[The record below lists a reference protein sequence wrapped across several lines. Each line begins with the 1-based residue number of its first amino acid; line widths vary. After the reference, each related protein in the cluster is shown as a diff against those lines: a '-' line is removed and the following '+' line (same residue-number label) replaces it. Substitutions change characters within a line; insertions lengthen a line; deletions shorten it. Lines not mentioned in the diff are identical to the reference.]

1 MGDVFERIKK
11 IRKDNK
17 LNQQEFA
24 RIIDLSQTHISK
36 IENGKDNPSDKVLRT
51 IAVEFG
57 ISFEWL
63 KTGQGDMHDK
73 SHSKNRDVQLKD
85 CMLPLKKYLQ
95 SCNEGEYLFCTKHV
109 FDIPELFE
117 IADFRSKNGDK
128 KIDIGA
134 LVGLDSMLSLIDDY
148 VRYVCGETETIISSG
163 QTEENMQDKFAEME
177 SIKERYKAKML
188 RAMDEFFACF
198 LVAKD
203 E

>member
-1 MGDVFERIKK
+1 MGSVSERIKK

-17 LNQQEFA
+17 LNQQDFA

-57 ISFEWL
+57 ISFDWL
-63 KTGQGDMHDK
+63 KTGQGNMHDK
-73 SHSKNRDVQLKD
+73 THSKNRDVQLKD

-117 IADFRSKNGDK
+117 VADFRSKDGDK
-128 KIDIGA
+128 KNDIGA
-134 LVGLDSMLSLIDDY
+134 LLGLDAMLSLIYEY
-148 VRYVCGETETIISSG
+148 VHYVCGEAEAIISSG
-163 QTEENMQDKFAEME
+163 EADETLQDKFAEID

-188 RAMDEFFACF
+188 REMDEFFACF
-198 LVAKD
+198 IVAKS